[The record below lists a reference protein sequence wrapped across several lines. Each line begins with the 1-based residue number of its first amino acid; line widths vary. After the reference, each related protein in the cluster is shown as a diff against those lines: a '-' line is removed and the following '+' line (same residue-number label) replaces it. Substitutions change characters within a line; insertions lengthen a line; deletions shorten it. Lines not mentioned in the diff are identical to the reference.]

1 MRGALVWVILLA
13 VFGGIP
19 LLLPRFIRLMTESQS
34 EKEIRKTSESARRIA
49 WINSTKSSLAALL
62 VRVAQ
67 ITRSVACKVATS
79 LRPSVV
85 VPRIIA
91 QTSRLVLAFV
101 GWINPRWIA
110 AIVFGTLFVFGF
122 IQYAPPRIWG
132 SAIFAPFYLL
142 IAIPALMGGPF
153 MVIAEFIY
161 WAFHAAAIALASVAI
176 YLLFFNK
183 SERR

>member
-1 MRGALVWVILLA
+1 M
-13 VFGGIP
+13 
-19 LLLPRFIRLMTESQS
+19 
-34 EKEIRKTSESARRIA
+34 
-49 WINSTKSSLAALL
+49 
-62 VRVAQ
+62 
-67 ITRSVACKVATS
+67 ACKVATS

-110 AIVFGTLFVFGF
+110 ALFLGTLFVFGF